1 MAKAVAISFKE
12 FCKRYS
18 TEDAC
23 REELGRNYSA
33 SGFPRASFARNA
45 VVLSIIFSGGE
56 RFASAAL
63 AAIRPLLPP
72 GLLCTARICP

>member
-1 MAKAVAISFKE
+1 MIMAKAVAISFKE

-23 REELGRNYSA
+23 RRNYSA

>member
-23 REELGRNYSA
+23 REELFRQRFPQ
-33 SGFPRASFARNA
+33 GFVCPKCGCTEYYFLR
-45 VVLSIIFSGGE
+45 GE